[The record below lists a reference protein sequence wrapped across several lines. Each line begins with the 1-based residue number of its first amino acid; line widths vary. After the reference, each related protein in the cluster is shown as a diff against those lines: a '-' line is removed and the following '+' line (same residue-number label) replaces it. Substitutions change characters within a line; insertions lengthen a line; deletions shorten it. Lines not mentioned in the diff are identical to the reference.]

1 MFLPGLSAGNFRE
14 RVDDVRGHRLISD
27 HAQVVDY
34 PVAFET
40 AAGIPQYVTER
51 VLQYKLV
58 SQPLDVLPVDRIRR
72 ARRTVIDVY
81 ARWSAECDQT
91 RFVLHYNCVTNNIY
105 IYEISF

>member
-14 RVDDVRGHRLISD
+14 RVDDVRGYRLVSD

-34 PVAFET
+34 SVAFET
-40 AAGIPQYVTER
+40 ATRIPQYVTER

-58 SQPLDVLPVDRIRR
+58 SQPLDVLPVNRIRR

-81 ARWSAECDQT
+81 ACWSAEYDQT
-91 RFVLHYNCVTNNIY
+91 RFVLHYNYTNNIHTRLVY
-105 IYEISF
+105 N